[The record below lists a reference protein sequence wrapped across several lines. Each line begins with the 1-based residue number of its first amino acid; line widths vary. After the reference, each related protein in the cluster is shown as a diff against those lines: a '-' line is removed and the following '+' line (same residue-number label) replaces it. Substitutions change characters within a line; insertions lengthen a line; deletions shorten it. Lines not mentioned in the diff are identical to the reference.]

1 MQPKIKVK
9 SKLNKAHI
17 RKRIKRGTREA
28 LPGAGVIV
36 QRSARK
42 QFSHR
47 NVLSKPKWSKAG
59 TSEGK
64 PVLAMEFRPPK
75 PGRVTSWKN
84 PRGKGATKTGFLR
97 TLIRFD
103 IDYRKDSVVIGPTNE
118 ATWLNKLQEFGGS
131 ARRVLKLVGRYPGKS
146 KLLSRFP
153 PPGNMLSGGSKG
165 RDKSGRYTRASS
177 GVLVGLWIDPAHTR
191 RKGKVVATSG
201 GSVKPGKYM
210 KKGLDAKRDKLAAQW
225 KGKIYGP

>member
-1 MQPKIKVK
+1 MQPTIKVR
-9 SKLNKAHI
+9 SRINKAHI
-17 RKRIKRGTREA
+17 RKKIKRGTREA

-47 NVLSKPKWSKAG
+47 NVKTKPNWSQVG
-59 TSEGK
+59 TKDGR
-64 PVLAMEFRPPK
+64 PVLAMEFRPPI
-75 PGRVTSWKN
+75 PGKVTSWKN

-131 ARRVLKLVGRYPGKS
+131 ARRVLKLVGQYPGKS
-146 KLLSRFP
+146 KLLNRFP
-153 PPGNMLSGGSKG
+153 PPARVLPGGSKKKNKAMG
-165 RDKSGRYTRASS
+165 

-191 RKGKVVATSG
+191 RKGKVLATAG
-201 GSVKPGKYM
+201 GKVKPGRYM

-225 KGKIYGP
+225 KNKIYGP

>member
-1 MQPKIKVK
+1 MQPTIKVK
-9 SKLNKAHI
+9 TRLNKAHI
-17 RKRIKRGTREA
+17 RKKIKRGTREA

-47 NVLSKPKWSKAG
+47 KVSAKPKWSQVGNKDG
-59 TSEGK
+59 R
-64 PVLAMEFRPPK
+64 PMLAMEFRPPK
-75 PGRVTSWKN
+75 PGKVTSWKN

-97 TLIRFD
+97 TLIRFEVD
-103 IDYRKDSVVIGPTNE
+103 SRKDSVVIGPTNE

-146 KLLSRFP
+146 KLLNRFP
-153 PPGNMLSGGSKG
+153 PPARVLPGGSKKKNKAMG
-165 RDKSGRYTRASS
+165 

-191 RKGKVVATSG
+191 RKGKVLATAG
-201 GSVKPGKYM
+201 GKVKPGRYM

-225 KGKIYGP
+225 KNKIYGP